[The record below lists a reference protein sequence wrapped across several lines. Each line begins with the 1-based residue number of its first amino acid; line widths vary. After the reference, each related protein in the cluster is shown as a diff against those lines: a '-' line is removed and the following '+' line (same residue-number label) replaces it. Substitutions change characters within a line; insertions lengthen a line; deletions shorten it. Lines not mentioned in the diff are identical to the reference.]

1 MGDIDPFW
9 HQMELILWQ
18 LRGMLDSWNN
28 VFVTNSRSLTSDYL
42 FRLTEK
48 ITDVYLLQLSGDM
61 SEVTTA
67 LGLKEALDK
76 WRHAGREHHLPSPS
90 CSALI
95 KLLPGQEDVYI
106 SQVTWQGYSSM
117 LKVAKFYSFAWRL
130 TRDPESPL
138 IPGGDTLFSSYPST
152 LASIDDFYTT
162 SAGLVTLETTN
173 GNHNPDLWSFVR
185 HGLNTSVLEVFRVMI
200 ANRLARSG
208 LEWVSYF
215 SRENSGTYN
224 NQWMVFDT
232 KLFEPRKPLPQRDL
246 LWVAEQIPG
255 FVQSA
260 DVTDVLREKSYWASY
275 NNPYFKFIH
284 NVSGFY
290 EYEKTYGD
298 WFNYDL
304 HPRAQIFKR
313 DHVKVDSLAKMYRL
327 MRYNDF
333 THDPLSRCNCTP
345 SYSAENAISARNDLN
360 DFNGTYPF
368 PALAYRL
375 HGGTDVKLVN
385 WTMATSASMIAVS
398 GPTYDD
404 VPPFQWSRLNPPVRK
419 PLMQPDKWTFPPLLI
434 QVEYPTGMPYFTIQ
448 LVH

>member
-28 VFVTNSRSLTSDYL
+28 VMAN
-42 FRLTEK
+42 
-48 ITDVYLLQLSGDM
+48 LS
-61 SEVTTA
+61 V
-67 LGLKEALDK
+67 
-76 WRHAGREHHLPSPS
+76 
-90 CSALI
+90 
-95 KLLPGQEDVYI
+95 LLPPPPPPD
-106 SQVTWQGYSSM
+106 
-117 LKVAKFYSFAWRL
+117 
-130 TRDPESPL
+130 SPL

-208 LEWVSYF
+208 PEWVSYF

-232 KLFEPRKPLPQRDL
+232 KLFEPRKALPQRDL

-284 NVSGFY
+284 NVSGLN
-290 EYEKTYGD
+290 EYEKIYGD

-345 SYSAENAISARNDLN
+345 PYSAENAISARNDLN